1 MPSTVFDDS
10 GRLHQRWTQLV
21 TDVTPSNLPLGS
33 FAKRQTRS
41 PTGQLNI
48 RLDLPLIQACCQ
60 QCDVS
65 PLSLVEAAWTALLR
79 LYTGSEDVIFGG
91 IGLGRP
97 TQKQQWTNTS
107 MCRAQLDLDAS
118 IVSVPS
124 KLKEEGLPEAE
135 CIISVPEAMKVFS
148 SLEPKPCNSAIWLR
162 SPTTKDDFQL
172 HILNEG
178 AFDYVL
184 QIDPSLSTLGLMF
197 YKPTVSRSQAEY
209 VASTF
214 SDLLHHLCVDPYQS
228 VASVCQLS
236 ELDTMQ
242 LEVWNHKIPEGTQA
256 CVDRL
261 IEKTAKATPDLP
273 ALVSWEGELTFS
285 QFNQLASGLARYFD
299 SVGIKRGQL
308 VPILFEKSMWTIVTM
323 LALWK
328 LGAAYVPLDP
338 RHPIHRI
345 QVIISAVEATAVVA
359 SAAQEPILKGNVP
372 QLVVVDSAVM
382 HEITSSADVEFPSRS
397 QPTDPAFVMFT
408 SGSTGKPKG
417 VLHLHHS
424 VCSSALHHGP
434 AMNISSA
441 TRALQF
447 GAYTFIIST
456 FEMFTP
462 LIMGGALCIPSDHD
476 RHTDIRPFLRAK
488 DVNWAIFTPSF
499 ARSLP
504 REDAPSMKTLILA
517 GEPVAQDIIDRWAA
531 EACLINIYGSS
542 ECSVC
547 MIGRMSPTT
556 PRTCIGRAT
565 GTLSW
570 IVDPNDHDRLL
581 PIGSVGELVI
591 EGPTL
596 ASGYLGEPER
606 TKSVYI
612 ENPVWARQNGVT
624 RRFYKTGDLAQ
635 YGDDGAVHLIGRKD
649 LQVKIRGQ
657 RVELTEIEANLRA
670 INNEVKTAVAMVR
683 PGGKAMLVA
692 FIASQSGFGPEF
704 SYRFHDEPEDKSRL
718 SMLSVKMSEQLT
730 EMLPPYMI
738 PSAFIPLA
746 YMPLTASGKTD
757 RKMVS
762 SFADGLTLSQ
772 LASVAG
778 NSGQRRMPS
787 TSAEIKLQHI
797 WADLLHCPP
806 DEISAED
813 NFFHLGGD
821 SIEAMNLS
829 RRCRAEGYKLQV
841 GDILGNLVLSNMAN
855 VMIPATSPDRVTP
868 KPFELVKGN
877 RNTIRMAVQAATG
890 WSDPDVI
897 QDAYPCTPLQ
907 EGLMALSSKISGSYI
922 ARHTLELPSN
932 VNIKHFQDIWQSIVS
947 GNDVLRTRIVDTDEY
962 GKLQVVTRGS
972 IEWKQGNSLPRYLEA
987 DESSPMQMGDTLAR
1001 HAIIVSDRIYYVLTI
1016 HHAIYDGISL
1026 EMLFD
1031 DLNQALRGGAP
1042 TFRPQFRDFMQHVLE
1057 TNNDQ
1062 STQEF
1067 WRKELPESDLTPF
1080 PTLPSATHQAV
1091 ANSSL
1096 IHEISV
1102 DRNPSDFTTA
1112 TLLRAAWSL
1121 LQARYC
1127 DAPET
1132 VFGCTLS
1139 GRNAPVAGVED
1150 IVGPV
1155 IATVPI
1161 KVHLDPQQPVLEFLK
1176 NVQNHSVQMA
1186 PFQNYGLQNIARVSE
1201 AAAAACNF
1209 QTLMVIQPAHVM
1221 PEDSVLEPFSS
1232 PRARFSTVALTIECT
1247 LGANGVSIHMHFDD
1261 AVLEHSQVVRMAQQ
1275 FEHVFRQLAAQQS
1288 ATEPIGKIADIEMIS
1303 PQDMQDIIRWNPAP
1317 PATVDDCIHHL
1328 IGQHAVKNPDAPA
1341 ICSHDGSLTY
1351 GELERV
1357 SSNLAVHLINSGVG
1371 PEIFV
1376 PLCFEKSMWTIVAML
1391 GVMKAG
1397 GAFVPM
1403 EPSQP
1408 ESRLQLVIREV
1419 NAHIMLC
1426 SEEQLARCPG
1436 LVEKAI
1442 AVGPGWAEMSLPSM
1456 ATSLGATS
1464 VTPSNAAY
1472 IIFTSGST
1480 GTPKG
1485 SLVEHRAFC
1494 TGALAHKE
1502 GLQMGR
1508 RVLQFA
1514 SYTFDASILEILST
1528 LIQGSCVCVPSESER
1543 RGNIAEAISR
1553 MNVDWAVLT
1562 PSFASTID
1570 PSTVPSLEVL
1580 ALAGE
1585 AMTAAHI
1592 SAWTP
1597 YVRLVNGYGPS
1608 ECCVCST
1615 SNRKVVPGTAPNDIG
1630 SSVGSACWVADRENH
1645 EKLAP
1650 IGCIG
1655 ELLVEANTLARHYLN
1670 NPEKTAAAFIQRPS
1684 WLGKDRCERL
1694 YKTGDLVKQTPDGSL
1709 LFVGRKDTQVK
1720 IRGQRV
1726 ELGEIEYHLS
1736 TPSEVAQ
1743 AVVAY
1748 PKGGI
1753 YAKKLIAILELS
1765 STAGTDLTQV
1775 PTHRVERT
1783 GFDMSSLARYMSETL
1798 PGHMVPT
1805 IWIVVGKIP
1814 MSASTKIDR
1823 KTVDNWLAR
1832 LPSDFEPTMGIS
1844 RETPALAKL
1853 GIEERKAM
1861 ALSEKIANLVGRT
1874 DDTALALQG
1883 RDFNIA
1889 ATGIDS
1895 VQVISL
1901 ASFIKQTYGV
1911 KVEVGRI
1918 LDGQTTV
1925 RSLADL
1931 IDGELSGNAP
1941 TQVATVD
1948 VMKEAST
1955 LIKDIMADTPTK
1967 KTVFVTGVT
1976 GFLGSQLLRQLLDRP
1991 DVGRVIA
1998 HVRASNEQDA
2008 LIRLRDASQRAQW
2021 WSEQY
2026 LFKLDVWAGNLAKPR
2041 LGLTPKQWAFLT
2053 GQCGAE
2059 GLVDAIIH
2067 AGAAVNW
2074 NAGCEVLRAA
2084 NVTSTAELIKAA
2096 VSSPV
2101 KPRFVYVSGGH
2112 RWNVAEKDHEI
2123 AQEVAGANGYAQTKY
2138 ISELLVKHFATTHP
2152 GQFAIIKPGLIIGT
2166 PEEGVANTDDFIWR
2180 LASGVVDVKGFS
2192 GDYGDSWMFIT
2203 SSTRVAEETVYQAFC
2218 RPQNVKTVT
2227 FMTDGVTER
2236 EFWDIFIRDLKYP
2249 MRPMNHQSWMETM
2262 KYSIQKEGSTHPLWP
2277 VVGTFEAIGGRLG
2290 GDPLPDTEMI
2300 SPSQKQHVK
2309 ASIRRNIKFLVEAGF
2324 VASPSGK
2331 KSKYDIEK
2339 VFQRSGNVW
2348 ENVKGMVN
2356 GLRSP

>member
-1 MPSTVFDDS
+1 
-10 GRLHQRWTQLV
+10 
-21 TDVTPSNLPLGS
+21 
-33 FAKRQTRS
+33 
-41 PTGQLNI
+41 
-48 RLDLPLIQACCQ
+48 
-60 QCDVS
+60 
-65 PLSLVEAAWTALLR
+65 
-79 LYTGSEDVIFGG
+79 
-91 IGLGRP
+91 
-97 TQKQQWTNTS
+97 
-107 MCRAQLDLDAS
+107 
-118 IVSVPS
+118 
-124 KLKEEGLPEAE
+124 
-135 CIISVPEAMKVFS
+135 
-148 SLEPKPCNSAIWLR
+148 
-162 SPTTKDDFQL
+162 
-172 HILNEG
+172 
-178 AFDYVL
+178 
-184 QIDPSLSTLGLMF
+184 MF
-197 YKPTVSRSQAEY
+197 HKPTVSRSQAEY

-214 SDLLHHLCVDPYQS
+214 SDILHHLCVDPYQP

-236 ELDTMQ
+236 ELDTLQ
-242 LEVWNHKIPEGTQA
+242 LEVWNHKVPAGTQSCA
-256 CVDRL
+256 DRL
-261 IEKTAKATPDLP
+261 IEDVTRTSPDSP
-273 ALVSWEGELTFS
+273 ALVSWDGELSYS
-285 QFNQLASGLARYFD
+285 QLNQAAAGLAGHLD
-299 SVGIKRGQL
+299 SVGVRRGQL

-323 LALWK
+323 TALWK

-338 RHPIHRI
+338 RNPVHRL
-345 QVIISAVEATAVVA
+345 QTIISAVEARTVIT
-359 SAAQEPILKGNVP
+359 SAAQEPILKGNVSE
-372 QLVVVDSAVM
+372 LIVVDGALMREV
-382 HEITSSADVEFPSRS
+382 TSGTPVDFPSRS
-397 QPTDPAFVMFT
+397 QPTDTAFVMFT

-417 VLHLHHS
+417 VVHEHHS

-434 AMNISSA
+434 AMNISNA

-462 LIMGGALCIPSDHD
+462 LIMGGSLCIPSDHD
-476 RHTDIRPFLRAK
+476 RHTDIRPFLQSRK
-488 DVNWAIFTPSF
+488 VNWAIFTPSF

-504 REDAPSMKTLILA
+504 REEAASLKTLVLA

-531 EACLINIYGSS
+531 DACLINIYGSS

-547 MIGRMSPTT
+547 MIGKMSPNT

-570 IVDPNDHDRLL
+570 IVDPNDHDRLR
-581 PIGSVGELVI
+581 PIGSPGELVI

-596 ASGYLGEPER
+596 ARGYLGEPDR

-612 ENPVWARQNGVT
+612 ENPVWARQGSVP

-635 YGDDGAVHLIGRKD
+635 YGDDGSVHLIGRKD

-670 INNEVKTAVAMVR
+670 INNEVKTAVSMVH
-683 PGGKAMLVA
+683 PGGKAILVA
-692 FIASQSGFGPEF
+692 FIASQSGLGPEF
-704 SYRFHDEPEDKSRL
+704 PYRFFDQPDNRPQL
-718 SMLSVKMSEQLT
+718 SMLSVKMSQQLT
-730 EMLPPYMI
+730 QMLPPYMI
-738 PSAFIPLA
+738 PSAFVPLS

-757 RKMVS
+757 RRLVS

-778 NSGQRRMPS
+778 NATQRRMPA
-787 TSAEIKLQHI
+787 TTAEVQLQNM
-797 WADLLHCPP
+797 WADILHCPP
-806 DEISAED
+806 DEIGAED

-829 RRCRAEGYKLQV
+829 RRCRSEGHKLQV
-841 GDILGNLVLSNMAN
+841 GDILGNLVLSDMAKAM
-855 VMIPATSPDRVTP
+855 VPATTP
-868 KPFELVKGN
+868 EKATPRPFELVSGKPDSV
-877 RNTIRMAVQAATG
+877 RLAVLAATG
-890 WSDPDVI
+890 WNDPKAV

-922 ARHTLELPSN
+922 ARHTLEIPRN
-932 VNIKHFQDIWQSIVS
+932 VNIRYFQDIWQSIVS
-947 GNDVLRTRIVDTDEY
+947 GNDVLRTRIVPTDEY
-962 GKLQVVTRGS
+962 GTLQVVTQNP
-972 IEWKQGNSLPRYLEA
+972 IEWQESTGLNGYLES
-987 DESSPMQMGDTLAR
+987 DEQCPMQMGDALAR
-1001 HAIIVSDRIYYVLTI
+1001 HAIIASDRVYYVLTI
-1016 HHAIYDGISL
+1016 HHAIYDGLSL

-1031 DLNQALRGGAP
+1031 DLNRALLGAAP
-1042 TFRPQFRDFMQHVLE
+1042 TFRPQFRDFMQHVLD
-1057 TNNDQ
+1057 TNKDQ
-1062 STQEF
+1062 STPEF
-1067 WRKELPESDLTPF
+1067 WREELPEGDLTSF
-1080 PTLPSATHQAV
+1080 PTLPSATHQAM

-1096 IHEISV
+1096 IHDIRVNRS
-1102 DRNPSDFTTA
+1102 NPSDFTTA

-1127 DAPET
+1127 DSPDT
-1132 VFGCTLS
+1132 VFGCTVS

-1155 IATVPI
+1155 ISTVPI
-1161 KVHLDPQQPVLEFLK
+1161 RVHLDHQQPALDFLK
-1176 NVQNHSVQMA
+1176 RVQAHSVEMA
-1186 PFQNYGLQNIARVSE
+1186 PFQNYGLQNTARVSE
-1201 AAAAACNF
+1201 AASAACNF
-1209 QTLMVIQPAHVM
+1209 QTLMVIQPAHVL
-1221 PEDSVLEPFSS
+1221 PEDSILEPFSS
-1232 PRARFSTVALTIECT
+1232 PRARFSTVALTLECT
-1247 LGANGVSIHMHFDD
+1247 LTADNGVTIHMHFDD
-1261 AVLEHSQVVRMAQQ
+1261 AALSHAQVVRMSRQ
-1275 FEHVFRQLAAQQS
+1275 FEHILQQLAS
-1288 ATEPIGKIADIEMIS
+1288 EPTGKLSDIEMIS
-1303 PQDMQDIIRWNPAP
+1303 PQDKEDVIQWNRAVPD
-1317 PATVDDCIHHL
+1317 TIDDCIHHL
-1328 IGQHAVKNPDAPA
+1328 IGVHAAKQPDSPA
-1341 ICSHDGSLTY
+1341 ICSWDGSLTFR
-1351 GELERV
+1351 GLEKA
-1357 SSNLAVHLINSGVG
+1357 SSNLAAHLVDAGVG
-1371 PEIFV
+1371 PEVFV
-1376 PLCFEKSMWTIVAML
+1376 PLCFEKSVWTIVAML
-1391 GVMKAG
+1391 GVMNAG

-1408 ESRLQLVIREV
+1408 ESRLQLVIKEV
-1419 NAHIMLC
+1419 NAHVMLC
-1426 SEEQLARCPG
+1426 SEEQLGRCPG

-1442 AVGPGWAEMSLPSM
+1442 AVGPTWVEMTPP
-1456 ATSLGATS
+1456 ARVVTS
-1464 VTPSNAAY
+1464 VSPSNAAY
-1472 IIFTSGST
+1472 VIFTSGST

-1485 SLVEHRAFC
+1485 SVIEHRAYC

-1630 SSVGSACWVADRENH
+1630 TSVGSSCWVVDRENDG
-1645 EKLAP
+1645 KLAP
-1650 IGCIG
+1650 VGCIG

-1670 NPEKTAAAFIQRPS
+1670 NFEKTAAAFMQRPN
-1684 WLGKDRCERL
+1684 WLPSGRCDRL
-1694 YKTGDLVKQTPDGSL
+1694 YKTGDLVKYAPDGSL
-1709 LFVGRKDTQVK
+1709 LFIGRKDTQVK

-1736 TPSEVAQ
+1736 TPADVAQ

-1748 PKGGI
+1748 PKKGI
-1753 YAKKLIAILELS
+1753 YANKLTAVLELS
-1765 STAGTDLTQV
+1765 SAPGPDLIPVPSKRIEATD
-1775 PTHRVERT
+1775 
-1783 GFDMSSLARYMSETL
+1783 FDMSSLVRYMSETL

-1823 KTVDNWLAR
+1823 KIVDAWLAR
-1832 LPSDFEPTMGIS
+1832 LPSEFEPTMGITREAPVLS
-1844 RETPALAKL
+1844 RLRA
-1853 GIEERKAM
+1853 EERKAM
-1861 ALSEKIANLVGRT
+1861 ALSEKIARLVGRS
-1874 DDTALALQG
+1874 DDLVLQG

-1901 ASFIKQTYGV
+1901 ASFIKQTYSV
-1911 KVEVGRI
+1911 KVDVGRI

-1925 RSLADL
+1925 RSLASL
-1931 IDGELSGNAP
+1931 IDNELSGNAP
-1941 TQVATVD
+1941 AEVATVD
-1948 VMKEAST
+1948 VVKEAST
-1955 LIKDIMADTPTK
+1955 LIQDITMDVPHK

-1976 GFLGSQLLRQLLDRP
+1976 GFLGTQVLRHLLDRP

-1998 HVRASNEQDA
+1998 HVRASNSQDA
-2008 LIRLRDASQRAQW
+2008 LVRLRDASQRAQW

-2041 LGLTPKQWAFLT
+2041 LGLSTRQWASLT
-2053 GQCGAE
+2053 GQSAND

-2074 NAGCEVLRAA
+2074 NAGCEVLRDA
-2084 NVTSTAELIKAA
+2084 NVTSTAELIRAS
-2096 VSSPV
+2096 VVSPV

-2112 RWNVAEKDHEI
+2112 RWRVGEKDHEI
-2123 AQEVAGANGYAQTKY
+2123 AQEVAAANGYAQTKY
-2138 ISELLVKHFATTHP
+2138 ISELLVKHFAAAHP
-2152 GQFAIIKPGLIIGT
+2152 GQFSIIKPGLIIGT
-2166 PEEGVANTDDFIWR
+2166 PEEGVANTDDFVWR
-2180 LASGVVDVKGFS
+2180 LASAVVDVRVFS
-2192 GDYGDSWMFIT
+2192 GDHGDSWMFIT
-2203 SSTRVAEETVYQAFC
+2203 SSTRVAEESVYQAFC
-2218 RPQNVKTVT
+2218 EPQSVQTVT
-2227 FMTDGVTER
+2227 YMTDGVTER
-2236 EFWDIFIRDLKYP
+2236 EFWDIFVRDLKYP
-2249 MRPMNHQSWMETM
+2249 MRPMDHQIWMETM
-2262 KYSIQKEGSTHPLWP
+2262 KHSIQRESSTHPLWP
-2277 VVGTFEAIGGRLG
+2277 VMQTFEAIGGRLG
-2290 GDPLPDTEMI
+2290 GDPLPGTTVI
-2300 SPSQKQHVK
+2300 PPSHKQHVK
-2309 ASIRRNIKFLVEAGF
+2309 AAISRNVRFLVDAGF

-2331 KSKYDIEK
+2331 KGKYDMEK

-2356 GLRSP
+2356 TLRSP